1 MDWERMI
8 INSISEGVMVIDTD
22 LTIMFANKA
31 VNSIGLNY
39 ESIIGKSIYD
49 VFPNLVTNQSTFVKV
64 LETGKENLN
73 NQQTFV
79 TYRGE
84 KKTTMTSTFP
94 IMKEGEV
101 VGAYEIFRDFSALQN
116 LKEQL
121 VDLQVKQI
129 VHKDKVNNH
138 REEFNDFIGE
148 HESILKIK
156 DQINL
161 LANSPSPLL
170 IYGETG
176 TGKEVIVQNIHRA
189 SSANIPLITQNCAAI
204 PDNLLESYL
213 FGTVKGAFTGAMDKE
228 GLFEIANGGILFLD
242 EINSLSKNMQAK
254 LLRVIQDQKV
264 RRVGGTIEIPVNVRI
279 ISATNVHPRELLA
292 NQEIREDLYYR
303 LNVLYV
309 ELPPLR
315 RRKKDIPILI
325 HHFIDHFNEVF
336 KKNIQTVSNDA
347 VEYLV
352 NYSWPGNIRELKNTI
367 ERLMNIVQSDSIEKT
382 DIQFTDYLRVSA
394 PDDGSQVA
402 IGEARRKSFKEEIQ
416 KIEKVLIIEALQQAG
431 GNISQ
436 SARNLDI
443 PQQTLSNKIKK
454 YGLESHIH
462 RLKLL
467 KYE

>member
-1 MDWERMI
+1 
-8 INSISEGVMVIDTD
+8 
-22 LTIMFANKA
+22 
-31 VNSIGLNY
+31 
-39 ESIIGKSIYD
+39 
-49 VFPNLVTNQSTFVKV
+49 
-64 LETGKENLN
+64 
-73 NQQTFV
+73 
-79 TYRGE
+79 
-84 KKTTMTSTFP
+84 
-94 IMKEGEV
+94 MKEGEV

-315 RRKKDIPILI
+315 RRKKI
-325 HHFIDHFNEVF
+325 FRSSF
-336 KKNIQTVSNDA
+336 
-347 VEYLV
+347 
-352 NYSWPGNIRELKNTI
+352 TI
-367 ERLMNIVQSDSIEKT
+367 S
-382 DIQFTDYLRVSA
+382 
-394 PDDGSQVA
+394 
-402 IGEARRKSFKEEIQ
+402 
-416 KIEKVLIIEALQQAG
+416 
-431 GNISQ
+431 
-436 SARNLDI
+436 
-443 PQQTLSNKIKK
+443 
-454 YGLESHIH
+454 
-462 RLKLL
+462 
-467 KYE
+467 

>member
-1 MDWERMI
+1 MI